1 MTNPG
6 EKAWFVQHAQ
16 ELVDTDAAAYGPEV
30 IATLIDDT
38 TYSVAGDH
46 GGIQRRSQQIPIVF
60 AGADLSRTDLQA
72 PVRSVDVMPML
83 LKHMGIAVDP
93 GLDGVGYTLPT
104 RPSRG
109 R

>member
-1 MTNPG
+1 
-6 EKAWFVQHAQ
+6 
-16 ELVDTDAAAYGPEV
+16 
-30 IATLIDDT
+30 
-38 TYSVAGDH
+38 VAGDH

-104 RPSRG
+104 RPSWG